1 MTWLDGVCP
10 PGWPSKPLPR
20 VGSGLR
26 PPRLSPCNT
35 RGGVGGRSTSTHP
48 ARSRPSAGGNSRGKR
63 HEGRLGRDTT
73 EVKPAEGRDGSP
85 PGSDRVLRTDGHTHT
100 QTHIPAEARGVQHQF
115 QPRDR
120 PGADADTSCPHSV
133 GWGALDPRKLLGNDF
148 ALSFLRFPLG
158 ESREHLHS

>member
-1 MTWLDGVCP
+1 M
-10 PGWPSKPLPR
+10 
-20 VGSGLR
+20 
-26 PPRLSPCNT
+26 
-35 RGGVGGRSTSTHP
+35 
-48 ARSRPSAGGNSRGKR
+48 
-63 HEGRLGRDTT
+63 GRDTT